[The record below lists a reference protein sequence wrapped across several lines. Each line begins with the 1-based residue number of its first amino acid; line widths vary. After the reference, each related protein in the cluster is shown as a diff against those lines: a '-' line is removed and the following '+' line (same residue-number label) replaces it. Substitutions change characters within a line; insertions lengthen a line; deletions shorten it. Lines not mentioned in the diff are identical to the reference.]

1 MWYILYMN
9 KDVIYIEPEDDITDI
24 ITKIENAKAKIVA
37 LVPPKKAGVFRSVVN
52 IKLIS
57 KAGTSADKKVV
68 LVTAD
73 PSIVKLAAATK
84 LPVAKNLQ
92 TAPIVPTDDL
102 ELDDSESDEVVE
114 ETLEKTEEPEDET
127 EKDEEA
133 PEDTKE
139 VDSQEAEPAVKP
151 EKAKKA
157 KSGTTAKTGNKI
169 IGWIK
174 EHKKITIGGGIG
186 VLLLILALIWAFA
199 IAPSVT
205 ITVGIRTN
213 SYPFSEN
220 VTFTTNLTD
229 EKAGEGKFYLDQ
241 KKIESVQEVEFEAT
255 GKKNLG
261 EKASGELIVYAYFP
275 LNIKSSVQISEGE
288 IFTISGLS
296 FKATKGVVLTY
307 SGEGR
312 SECANKDNSEGLV
325 DYGCRINGT
334 VPVIASESGNK
345 YNIAASSTGWDT
357 NARVFAYS
365 DKAMSGGT
373 DKEITVVQ
381 QSDIDKAKGELSS
394 ANESENKAKLYEGLG
409 DDALVIDSSFKQE
422 TADAVSTP
430 AVGEEVKE
438 GEKAKLKAVTTTSV
452 YVIDKTKV
460 EEFIAEKAKIE
471 AGHKIYEMQ
480 NPFVENFLKTDAGYT
495 GRLKTN
501 YMTGP
506 TVTVA
511 SIVDLV
517 KGHGTG
523 DATHLLKDINGVN
536 DVKIDT
542 SFPWVTSIPSDTNK
556 ITVNLEIKDQDGNKV
571 EQTFNRSE
579 DGDKEEGSA
588 EENTSEDTKKE

>member
-1 MWYILYMN
+1 M
-9 KDVIYIEPEDDITDI
+9 
-24 ITKIENAKAKIVA
+24 
-37 LVPPKKAGVFRSVVN
+37 
-52 IKLIS
+52 
-57 KAGTSADKKVV
+57 
-68 LVTAD
+68 
-73 PSIVKLAAATK
+73 
-84 LPVAKNLQ
+84 
-92 TAPIVPTDDL
+92 
-102 ELDDSESDEVVE
+102 
-114 ETLEKTEEPEDET
+114 
-127 EKDEEA
+127 
-133 PEDTKE
+133 
-139 VDSQEAEPAVKP
+139 
-151 EKAKKA
+151 
-157 KSGTTAKTGNKI
+157 
-169 IGWIK
+169 
-174 EHKKITIGGGIG
+174 
-186 VLLLILALIWAFA
+186 ALIWAFA

>member
-1 MWYILYMN
+1 MN

-57 KAGTSADKKVV
+57 KAGASADKKVV

-73 PSIVKLAAATK
+73 PSIMKLAAATK

-114 ETLEKTEEPEDET
+114 ETPEKTEEPEDET

-186 VLLLILALIWAFA
+186 ALLLILALIWAFA

>member
-57 KAGTSADKKVV
+57 KAGASADKKVV

-73 PSIVKLAAATK
+73 PSIMKLAAATK

-114 ETLEKTEEPEDET
+114 ETPEKTEEPEDET

-186 VLLLILALIWAFA
+186 ALLLILALIWAFA